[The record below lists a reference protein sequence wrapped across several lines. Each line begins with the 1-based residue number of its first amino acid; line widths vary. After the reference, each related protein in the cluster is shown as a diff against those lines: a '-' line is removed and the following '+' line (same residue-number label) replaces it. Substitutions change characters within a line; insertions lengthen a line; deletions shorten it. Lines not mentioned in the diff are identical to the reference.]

1 MTLNRRK
8 AFIQLLASAVLS
20 PATMATES
28 KTPLRLLLGFAP
40 GGTVDVVAR
49 TLAETLRS
57 TLGKTVLVEY
67 KPGAGQRLALN
78 ELRRTP
84 ADGQTLFVGTLSPFT
99 ISPNIIQNLDYDPV
113 RDFTPVARLV
123 TFDACVAVGPATGAS
138 DMQQLIAWLRSN
150 PHKAS
155 YGTPGNGTQPHFAG
169 FALGRSIGVPMVHIP
184 YKGGNLALN
193 DLIGG
198 QIPLMINSLPDLI
211 ETHRSGKI
219 RIVAV
224 TGSKRSALLPEIPT
238 LQELKIPLQAENSVV
253 VYAPPMMSAALLKS
267 INEELVSAVNSP
279 AMQSRLNQYG
289 LMAAPSSSEKLAQI
303 QAAEKLYLGSLIKA
317 SGYVE
322 RE

>member
-8 AFIQLLASAVLS
+8 AFIQLVASAVLS
-20 PATMATES
+20 PTTMATES
-28 KTPLRLLLGFAP
+28 QTPLRLLLGFAP

-49 TLAETLRS
+49 MLAETLR
-57 TLGKTVLVEY
+57 TALGKTVLVEY

-99 ISPNIIQNLDYDPV
+99 ISPNIIQNLDYDPI

-150 PHKAS
+150 PHKAA

-169 FALGRSIGVPMVHIP
+169 FALGRSIGVPLVHIP

-238 LQELKIPLQAENSVV
+238 LHELKIPLQADNSVV

-279 AMQSRLNQYG
+279 AMKSRLNQYG
-289 LMAAPSSSEKLAQI
+289 LMASPSSSEKLAEI
-303 QAAEKLYLGSLIKA
+303 QASEKLYLGRLIKA